1 MVVKKKIV
9 NTNSSEGS
17 IKKESNNGS
26 LWTEVSKHLMT
37 GISYMIPVLIMGGLV
52 GAFSQIIPYVYLGL
66 SPDVSILDAIN
77 SGNFTGLNFSLLKLA
92 QLMQSFGFT
101 VFGFA
106 IPLFAAFTAFS
117 IGGKTAFA
125 TGFIGGYI
133 AVKPIATLLLVD
145 GKWKEV
151 APVPSGFLG
160 AIIIA
165 FTIGYFVKFLNEK
178 IQLSKNWLAF
188 KTTFLIPMIS
198 AIVTMILMVYVITPF
213 GGLVNEWIKAV
224 LESAGKS
231 GQYMYAFILSATT
244 AFDLGGP
251 VNKAAGFV
259 ALGFTTDKI
268 LPVTA
273 RNIAIVTPSIG
284 LGLSTLLDKILVRR
298 RVYDKQFYEAG
309 KTSIFLAFM
318 GISEGAIPFALER
331 PMFTIPLYVVGS
343 IIGAMTG
350 VTLGAVQW
358 FPESAIWAWPLIT
371 NIFPY
376 ILGIAVGSLFIAIVN
391 IYYRNYLIKNGKL
404 DVL

>member
-77 SGNFTGLNFSLLKLA
+77 SGNFTGINFSLLKLA

-101 VFGFA
+101 LFGFA

-117 IGGKTAFA
+117 IGGKTAFV

>member
-77 SGNFTGLNFSLLKLA
+77 SGNFTGFNFSLLKLA

-101 VFGFA
+101 LFGFA

-165 FTIGYFVKFLNEK
+165 FTLVYFVKYLNEN
-178 IQLSKNWLAF
+178 IQLYMNWLAF
-188 KTTFLIPMIS
+188 KNKFLSQMIS

>member
-101 VFGFA
+101 LFGFA

-404 DVL
+404 DIL

>member
-101 VFGFA
+101 LFGFA

-125 TGFIGGYI
+125 TEFIGGYI

>member
-77 SGNFTGLNFSLLKLA
+77 SGNFTGINFSLLKLA

-101 VFGFA
+101 LFGYA

-133 AVKPIATLLLVD
+133 AVKPIATLMLVD